1 MAYFIFHE
9 DGSLHSIAATEAD
22 KNSLPITNHYVVKEV
37 TDSDFNKV
45 KKQTAG
51 ASVSGDTVTVTDFE
65 HIEDPNIYNDENSLQ
80 NYHSNIIS
88 KIDQFIN
95 WGYEYKS
102 LYGAITSYK
111 TLLEGFDTSTIT
123 YPMTKTWEEYCEDN
137 SITYVSP
144 LQIP

>member
-1 MAYFIFHE
+1 MAYFIFHS
-9 DGSLHSIAATEAD
+9 DGTLHSIAATEAD

-37 TDSDFNKV
+37 TDNDFNRV

-65 HIEDPNIYNDENSLQ
+65 HVEDPNIYNDEASLQ
-80 NYHSNIIS
+80 SYHSNVIF
-88 KIDQFIN
+88 KIDQFISAGN
-95 WGYEYKS
+95 EDKS
-102 LYGAITSYK
+102 LYGAISSYK